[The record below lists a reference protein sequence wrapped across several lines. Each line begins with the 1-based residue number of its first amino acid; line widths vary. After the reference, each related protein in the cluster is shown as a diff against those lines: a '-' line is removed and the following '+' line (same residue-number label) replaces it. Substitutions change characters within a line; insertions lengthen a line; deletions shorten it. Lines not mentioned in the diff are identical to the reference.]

1 MEKKVGFEYY
11 VIDNHEYGVKE
22 EGNTWVIDYG
32 WDTIAYDVNDP
43 SEVGMIRHIYDF
55 VNGLDKQQNKDDVCF
70 MLPSHNEIIQ
80 DKSFPYNTYAMLTI
94 NSNFNKNNKDEYK
107 NYIYKS
113 TVKKDISDFLEEAK
127 KDFPDG
133 KIPAIRTVEKHIRT
147 ILACDI
153 PLVKIENSP
162 NGVVYKLKSSVDG
175 KYYVRIPY
183 VQVRELVV
191 STNKNMLKLFV
202 ILTYMC
208 NTETHIPLD
217 RKFLARQMGLSDNS
231 HRGLDV
237 ISTLTTTLAN
247 LGFIEIKEETNPFKN
262 EQGEVIYKTT
272 NSYRLTTL
280 DEYKE
285 AKKRGKIKG
294 KKKRG
299 EK

>member
-237 ISTLTTTLAN
+237 ISTMTTTLAN